1 MAARQQGKAHI
12 DMDTV
17 WAALNDR
24 FRVMSRYAE
33 QVVAPLA
40 RQEVRRADASARR
53 VLCREEIMVGDQE
66 RRDIKAIVESSPVLK
81 TIYEKRLE
89 PSAVWAKR
97 SGSRDD
103 LLRAFKDWCTAAE
116 NTGIQAL
123 GDFARK
129 LKSYTMPLRTA

>member
-1 MAARQQGKAHI
+1 
-12 DMDTV
+12 
-17 WAALNDR
+17 
-24 FRVMSRYAE
+24 
-33 QVVAPLA
+33 
-40 RQEVRRADASARR
+40 
-53 VLCREEIMVGDQE
+53 MVGDQE

-89 PSAVWAKR
+89 LSAVWAKR

-103 LLRAFKDWCTAAE
+103 LLRAFKDWCAAAE

-123 GDFARK
+123 GDFARE